1 MKLIKC
7 FIFILI
13 MTLTLTSCYSDG
25 STYSVYVYEESKF
38 PEKIYYHKHIGV
50 TIKSYK
56 ELEYFCEKYEVP
68 IDAFHKYDRFYFLN
82 DALIVYFSSDSKNV
96 KQIKKSNENLLLYF
110 DASTSYGKTFV
121 VSLVEI
127 SNNDVEEINSI
138 QFVFINNE
146 KNEILDIE
154 IE

>member
-1 MKLIKC
+1 MKFIKC

-13 MTLTLTSCYSDG
+13 MTITLTSCYSDG
-25 STYSVYVYEESKF
+25 NAYSVYIYEESKF
-38 PEKIYYHKHIGV
+38 PEKIFYHKHVGV

-68 IDAFHKYDRFYFLN
+68 IDAFEKYNRFYFLN

-96 KQIKKSNENLLLYF
+96 KQIKKSRGNLLLYC
-110 DASTSYGKTFV
+110 DHSTNYGKTFV

-127 SNNDVEEINSI
+127 SNNDIDEIDRI
-138 QFVFINNE
+138 QFVFI
-146 KNEILDIE
+146 KNEIPETLNIE
-154 IE
+154 ID